1 MGSHELAGFQESG
14 VARGGVVMVMRN
26 NGTLE
31 IIGGGNIHA
40 ALVSEEVV
48 THLEVG
54 KAGSQVSGDVVVKG
68 LQVL

>member
-1 MGSHELAGFQESG
+1 MGSYELAGFQDSG
-14 VARGGVVMVMRN
+14 VTCGGVVVVLRDD
-26 NGTLE
+26 GALE

-54 KAGSQVSGDVVVKG
+54 KAGLQVSGDVVVKG
-68 LQVL
+68 L

>member
-14 VARGGVVMVMRN
+14 VTCNGVVVVLRD
-26 NGTLE
+26 NGMSK

-48 THLEVG
+48 AHLEVG
-54 KAGSQVSGDVVVKG
+54 KAGSQVSGDVIVKG
-68 LQVL
+68 L